1 MKDNEIFVVYQRE
14 RFERNKVGIGYN
26 TKSPLIYIG
35 KARADLWLYI
45 KEVATPKVQYFT
57 EKLQGCRNR
66 RQNSNRCVWK

>member
-1 MKDNEIFVVYQRE
+1 MKIFVVYQRE

-26 TKSPLIYIG
+26 TKNPLIYIG

-45 KEVATPKVQYFT
+45 KGVAAPKVQYFT
-57 EKLQGCRNR
+57 EKFQGCRNR